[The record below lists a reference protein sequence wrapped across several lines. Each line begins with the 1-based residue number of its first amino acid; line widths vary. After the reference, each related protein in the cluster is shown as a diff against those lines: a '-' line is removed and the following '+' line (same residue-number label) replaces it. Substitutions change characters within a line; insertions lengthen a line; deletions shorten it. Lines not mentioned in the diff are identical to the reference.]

1 MAANY
6 DSVLQQLRA
15 AGLYGRGVDDGLQVG
30 RMVRCKVEGDREK
43 RGWYTLH
50 EIQTPGGDLLLVG
63 SYGVWQGNDNG
74 RQKIEIDAGK
84 FSDEQREAMRKR
96 LAEDRRKAD
105 AARKA
110 DQEKAALA
118 AGKAWAQGVEV
129 EANQY
134 LTRKGVLGYGLR
146 QTPGGILMIPLLDTA
161 GRIHGVQYVRTAA
174 EAAAAKRPEKEF
186 WPVGLAMKGHFFL
199 IGMPS
204 TVCLVAE
211 GYATAATLHA
221 ATGLPVA
228 VAFNAGNIAPV
239 AAALRKRY
247 KGCKLLICADD
258 DAFAH
263 CSLIGA
269 DGSKCQARFVLAEHP
284 ETCPRCG
291 GAHKKANAGANAA
304 SAAALEVG
312 GAWVKP
318 VFADEAGRTERF
330 MRQGHKHTD
339 FNDLQL
345 SDGLQAVRAQIEA
358 KLRELS
364 WNLAPKRSAGSQQPG
379 GGGAELKPV
388 ESVEEMLERFSLVYA
403 HGGTAFDAKEH
414 ALVNLTDVSDVCLNR
429 EIYKGWREHP
439 ERRVVR
445 VHNVGFDPSGSDKDV
460 TCNLW
465 SGWPALPPAGSC
477 IKLLELL
484 RFLCSKERN
493 PEQVYQWVLRWLAY
507 PLQHP
512 GAKMRTAL
520 VVHGP
525 QGSGKSM
532 FFEAV
537 SQIYGKYGFV
547 INQDAIEDKHN
558 EWVSC
563 KLFMIADEVLAKN
576 EIYHIKNKLKGFITG
591 DTIRINPKN
600 IRSYY
605 ERNHVNVVFLSN
617 ESIPVALEE
626 DDRRHAVIWTP
637 EKLPADFYDECKAEI
652 AAGGS
657 SALYEYLLNVPLDG
671 FNVATATPTTKAK
684 DELIDLGLDNT
695 TRFFYALMEGDLD
708 TSGGEG
714 EDGTIMMPGLAEDY
728 YDLYRDWCRRINE
741 KAARMPRM
749 IDALKRKHGIVAKRA
764 RYHLGQTVHGP
775 HSVLLVGKYDPPADR
790 TESIYLGE
798 LIGKFKQKVQARL
811 ADRGNT

>member
-15 AGLYGRGVDDGLQVG
+15 AGLYGRGVDDGLQIG
-30 RMVRCKVEGDREK
+30 RVVKCKVEGEREK
-43 RGWYTLH
+43 RGWYYLH
-50 EIQTPGGDLLLVG
+50 EIQELGGDPLLIG
-63 SYGVWQGNDNG
+63 SYGVWHGTDNG
-74 RQKIEIDAGK
+74 RQNIRIDGAK
-84 FSDEQREAMRKR
+84 FSTEQREAMRKR

-110 DQEKAALA
+110 DQKKAAIA

-129 EANQY
+129 ETNQY

-146 QTPGGILMIPLLDTA
+146 QTPGGVLMIPLLDAA

-211 GYATAATLHA
+211 GYATAASLHA

-228 VAFNAGNIAPV
+228 VAFNAGNIGPV

-263 CSLIGA
+263 CSLPAA

-284 ETCPRCG
+284 EICPSCG
-291 GAHKKANAGANAA
+291 GKHKKANAGANVA

-312 GAWVKP
+312 GAWLKP
-318 VFADEAGRTERF
+318 VFADEPARVERF

-345 SDGLQAVRAQIEA
+345 SDGLQAVRTQVEA

-364 WNLAPKRSAGSQQPG
+364 WNLAPKRSAGSQSNG

-388 ESVEEMLERFSLVYA
+388 ESVEEMLERFSLVYNQ
-403 HGGTAFDAKEH
+403 GGAAFDATEH
-414 ALVNLTDVSDVCLNR
+414 ALVKLTDISDACLNR
-429 EIYKGWREHP
+429 DIFKAWREHP
-439 ERRVVR
+439 DRKIVR
-445 VHNVGFDPSGSDKDV
+445 IQNVGFDPSGTDPNV

-465 SGWPALPPAGSC
+465 AGWPTQPKAGTC
-477 IKLLELL
+477 TKLLELL
-484 RFLCSKERN
+484 RHLCSGERN
-493 PEQVYQWVLRWLAY
+493 SEQLYQWVLCWLAY

-512 GAKMRTAL
+512 GAKMKTAL

-525 QGSGKSM
+525 QGTGKNM
-532 FFEAV
+532 FFEAIMA
-537 SQIYGKYGFV
+537 IYGKYGFV
-547 INQDAIEDKHN
+547 IDQDAVEDKFN
-558 EWVSC
+558 DWASR
-563 KLFMIADEVLAKN
+563 KLFMIADEVLARN

-591 DTIRINPKN
+591 AEIRINPKN
-600 IRSYY
+600 LNSYY
-605 ERNHVNVVFLSN
+605 EKNHVNMVFLSN
-617 ESIPVALEE
+617 ESMPVALEE

-637 EKLPADFYDECKAEI
+637 DKLPAEFYAGVMAEL
-652 AAGGS
+652 AGGGS
-657 SALYEYLLNVPLDG
+657 AALYDYLLNLPLG
-671 FNVATATPTTKAK
+671 EFNTSTAPPATTAK
-684 DELIDLGLDNT
+684 DELITLGLDNT
-695 TRFFYALMEGDLD
+695 TRFFYALIEGDLD
-708 TSGGEG
+708 TNGGEG
-714 EDGTIMMPGLAEDY
+714 EGGSIMMPGLAEDY
-728 YDLYRDWCRRINE
+728 FDLYKDWCRRTNE
-741 KAARMPRM
+741 RPARLPRL
-749 IDALKRKHGIVAKRA
+749 IDALKRKHGVTAKRA
-764 RYHLGQTVHGP
+764 RYHLGQTQHGP

-790 TESIYLGE
+790 SESIYLGE
-798 LIGKFKQKVQARL
+798 LVARFKQKVQARL